1 MGTYL
6 LTGFFKEINHSPY
19 RQIVKKVCRML
30 TINYVFC
37 VSTVF
42 DLACDV
48 FSGLCDA
55 LCPGCNFLAL
65 LQVSLIIMKQGPFQK
80 Y

>member
-48 FSGLCDA
+48 F
-55 LCPGCNFLAL
+55 FLDYVML
-65 LQVSLIIMKQGPFQK
+65 YVRDVIS
-80 Y
+80 